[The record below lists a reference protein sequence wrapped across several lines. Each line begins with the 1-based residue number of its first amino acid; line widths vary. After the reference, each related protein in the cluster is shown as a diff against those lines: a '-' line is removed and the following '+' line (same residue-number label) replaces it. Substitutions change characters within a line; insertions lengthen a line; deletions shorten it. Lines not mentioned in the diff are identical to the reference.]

1 MIGKMF
7 VMKASLSS
15 VPGGSSVVEMLY
27 CTGAAI
33 CLKE

>member
-7 VMKASLSS
+7 VMKATLNS
-15 VPGGSSVVEMLY
+15 VPGGSTVVEMLY

-33 CLKE
+33 CLEE